1 MTDEDLMLAVR
12 AGDTSCL
19 APLFERHHRHLFDY
33 LARMTGNRS
42 VAEDLVQDVFIRI
55 LKYRH
60 TFRDDSQFGTW
71 AFRIARNV
79 RADHFRGHHMRETA
93 LNEAAEPATPE
104 ASTADAFE
112 HGRQAA
118 RLRRALLLM
127 REDQRELIVLARY
140 HGMRYEAIAD
150 LLGVEVGTVKTRMH
164 RAIVQLRDIFLGLSE
179 KQSCSVKQPENG
191 LLTV

>member
-1 MTDEDLMLAVR
+1 VTDEDLMLAVR

-19 APLFERHHRHLFDY
+19 APLFERHHRQLFDY

-42 VAEDLVQDVFIRI
+42 AAEDLVQDVFIRI

-60 TFRDDSQFGTW
+60 TFREDSRFDTW

-79 RADHFRGHHMRETA
+79 RADHFRGCRIREMG
-93 LNEAAEPATPE
+93 LDEAAEPATGE
-104 ASTADAFE
+104 RSTADAFE
-112 HGRQAA
+112 HHRQAA
-118 RLRRALLLM
+118 RLRRALLLL

-140 HGMRYEAIAD
+140 RGMKYEAIAD

-164 RAIVQLRDIFLGLSE
+164 RAVAQLREIFLGLSE
-179 KQSCSVKQPENG
+179 QEQCSVTQPENG
-191 LLTV
+191 LLMV